1 MKSGDLKMELVRRYL
16 GGDASKEEALS
27 LEAMLATDA
36 QLRRDFLAYARVDAA
51 LFALARPPLLKT
63 SPPPTHRFWRP
74 LATAAAAAAVLLTG
88 LVWRF
93 LPVTTP
99 VLGTVTQVL
108 NAESSGEGNR
118 PEAGQTVGA
127 GRISLSLGAM
137 EITLSNGVAM
147 MFEGPGELELLTP
160 MRAHLHSGQV
170 VVRVPQNA
178 VGFQLNAASVQ
189 VVDLGTE
196 FGLKA
201 GPGLKADVQVFEGL
215 VEASPA
221 QGGFTRRMTAGNAAR
236 YTAEASTPKPLVYS
250 PARFIRQVPR
260 EPGIPL
266 PTKMSKHEFPAAR
279 HSEVVIPK
287 PIQPIRIDGDLSEWD
302 AEGLFSSEADP
313 SRSVEGRMRYNSDA
327 IYIAAHIK
335 DPAPMR
341 SAIDP
346 AMDGELGWKGGGL
359 QVRLSLDRSL
369 GWPLDASTPS
379 YYRMR
384 GLTAGPEQIKHAM
397 NQRLVTLTLW
407 HHEPT
412 QTDCLHLAFGTN
424 YSGGEVNP
432 PGYSATFRRDPD
444 DRGYT
449 IEARIPW
456 EVLHVQDD
464 PPKEGDVLA
473 ACWNVH
479 WCDPSGRVWRS
490 NLVDIRNSTE
500 PLRIYDYE
508 RAATWGR
515 AIYR

>member
-1 MKSGDLKMELVRRYL
+1 VKSGDLKMELVRRYL
-16 GGDASKEEALS
+16 GGEASKEESLS
-27 LEAMLATDA
+27 LETMLTTDV

-51 LFALARPPLLKT
+51 LSAVARPPLLAT
-63 SPPPTHRFWRP
+63 SPPPTYRFWRP
-74 LATAAAAAAVLLTG
+74 LAALAAAAVVLLTG
-88 LVWRF
+88 LAWYF

-108 NAESSGEGNR
+108 NAESSVDGNR
-118 PEAGQTVGA
+118 PSTGQMLGA
-127 GRISLSLGAM
+127 GRIALSLGAM
-137 EITLSNGVAM
+137 EITLSNGVTLM
-147 MFEGPGELELLTP
+147 LEGPGELEILTP

-178 VGFQLNAASVQ
+178 IGFQLNAASVQ

-201 GPGLKADVQVFEGL
+201 GPGLDADLQVFEGL

-221 QGGFTRRMTAGNAAR
+221 QGGFTNRIVAGNAAR
-236 YTAEASTPKPLVYS
+236 YTAEASTPKTLVYS
-250 PARFIRQVPR
+250 PSRFIRQIPVAA
-260 EPGIPL
+260 GIPL
-266 PTKMSKHEFPAAR
+266 PAKMGKREFPAAR
-279 HSEVVIPK
+279 HSEVVIQK
-287 PIQPIRIDGDLSEWD
+287 ATQPIHIDGDLSEWD
-302 AEGLFSSEADP
+302 AEGLFSFEEDP
-313 SRSVEGRMRYNSDA
+313 SRSVEGRMRYDSEG
-327 IYIAAHIK
+327 IYIAAHVK

-369 GWPLDASTPS
+369 GWPVDASAPS

-384 GLTAGPEQIKHAM
+384 GLTANPEQIKRAM
-397 NQRLVTLTLW
+397 NPRLVTLTLW
-407 HHEPT
+407 HHEPS
-412 QTDCLHLAFGTN
+412 QTHCLHLAFGTN

-432 PGYSATFRRDPD
+432 PGYSSVFRRDPD

-464 PPKEGDVLA
+464 PPREGDVLA

-479 WCDPSGRVWRS
+479 WCDLSGRVWLS
-490 NLVDIRNSTE
+490 NLIDIRNSTE

>member
-1 MKSGDLKMELVRRYL
+1 MKSDDLKMELVRQYL
-16 GGDASKEEALS
+16 AGDASKEEILS
-27 LEAMLATDA
+27 LEAMLSTDA
-36 QLRRDFLAYARVDAA
+36 QLRRDFLAYARVDSALAA
-51 LFALARPPLLKT
+51 AARPPLLAT
-63 SPPPTHRFWRP
+63 SPPLKLRNWRP
-74 LATAAAAAAVLLTG
+74 LTVAAAAVVLLTG
-88 LVWRF
+88 LAWRF
-93 LPVTTP
+93 LPFRQP
-99 VLGTVTQVL
+99 ALGVVTQVL
-108 NAESSGEGNR
+108 NAESSVDGTR
-118 PEAGQTVGA
+118 PVVGQTLA
-127 GRISLSLGAM
+127 TGRIPLILGAM
-137 EITLSNGVAM
+137 EITLSNGVKLL
-147 MFEGPGELELLTP
+147 FEGPGELELLTP

-178 VGFQLNAASVQ
+178 IGFQINAASVQ

-201 GPGLKADVQVFEGL
+201 GPSLEADLQVFEGL

-221 QGGFTRRMTAGNAAR
+221 QGGFTSRLVAGNAAR
-236 YTAEASTPKPLVYS
+236 YTAEASTPKPLTYS
-250 PARFIRQVPR
+250 PARFIRQVPL

-266 PTKMSKHEFPAAR
+266 PAKMSKREFPAAR
-279 HSEVVIPK
+279 HSEAVIPK
-287 PIQPIRIDGDLSEWD
+287 LKQPIRVDGDLSEWD
-302 AEGLFSSEADP
+302 AEGLFSSEEGP
-313 SRSVEGRMRYNSDA
+313 SRTVEGRMRYDTEA
-327 IYIAAHIK
+327 FYIAAHIM

-369 GWPLDASTPS
+369 GWPVDASAPS

-384 GLTAGPEQIKHAM
+384 GLTANPEQIKRAI

-407 HHEPT
+407 HHEPS

-432 PGYSATFRRDPD
+432 AGYSAAFRRDPD

-456 EVLHVQDD
+456 DVLHARDD
-464 PPKEGDVLA
+464 PPREGDVLA

-479 WCDPSGRVWRS
+479 WSDPSGRVWLT

-500 PLRIYDYE
+500 PLRIYDFE

>member
-1 MKSGDLKMELVRRYL
+1 VKSGDLKMELVRRYL
-16 GGDASKEEALS
+16 GGEASKEEALS
-27 LEAMLATDA
+27 LESMLATDA
-36 QLRRDFLAYARVDAA
+36 QLRRDFLAYARVDS
-51 LFALARPPLLKT
+51 ALAAVSRPPLLKA
-63 SPPPTHRFWRP
+63 SPTPTPRFWLP
-74 LATAAAAAAVLLTG
+74 LAAAAAVLLMG
-88 LVWRF
+88 LAWRF
-93 LPVTTP
+93 LPVSSS

-108 NAESSGEGNR
+108 NAESAIDGKR
-118 PEAGQTVGA
+118 PVAGQTLGT

-137 EITLSNGVAM
+137 EITLSNGVTLL
-147 MFEGPGELELLTP
+147 FEGPGELELLTP

-178 VGFQLNAASVQ
+178 VGFQINAASVH

-201 GPGLKADVQVFEGL
+201 GPSLEADVQVFEGL

-221 QGGFTRRMTAGNAAR
+221 QGGFTSRLVAGNAAR
-236 YTAEASTPKPLVYS
+236 YTAEASTPKPLAYS
-250 PARFIRQVPR
+250 PARFIRQVPP

-266 PTKMSKHEFPAAR
+266 PAKMSKREFSAAR
-279 HSEVVIPK
+279 HSEVVISK
-287 PIQPIRIDGDLSEWD
+287 PSQPIRLDGDLSEWD
-302 AEGLFSSEADP
+302 SEGLFFADEDS
-313 SRSVEGRMRYNSDA
+313 SRSVEGRMRYDA
-327 IYIAAHIK
+327 EALYIGAHIK

-341 SAIDP
+341 SSIDP

-359 QVRLSLDRSL
+359 QVRLSLDRAL
-369 GWPLDASTPS
+369 GWPVDANCPS

-384 GLTAGPEQIKHAM
+384 GLTAGPEQIKRAM

-407 HHEPT
+407 HNEPT

-424 YSGGEVNP
+424 YTGGEVNP
-432 PGYSATFRRDPD
+432 PGYSAVFKRDPD
-444 DRGYT
+444 DRGYA

-464 PPKEGDVLA
+464 PPREGDVLS

-479 WCDPSGRVWRS
+479 WSDPSGRVWLT